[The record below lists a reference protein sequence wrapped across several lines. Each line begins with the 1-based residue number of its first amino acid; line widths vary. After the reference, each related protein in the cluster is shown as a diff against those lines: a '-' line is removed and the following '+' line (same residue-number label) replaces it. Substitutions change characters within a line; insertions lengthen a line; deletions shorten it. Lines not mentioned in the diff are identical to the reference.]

1 MQLHQLKYFVSI
13 VDTGSI
19 TKAAKLCFISQPSI
33 SQQIAKLENTIGK
46 KLFIKID
53 RKLKLTDPGHILYEQ
68 ASKILKSVDDAKR
81 QVKDFDSANGGT
93 VNIGILPTLAPFML
107 PNALDVLSQK
117 FPNAIITIREEISET
132 LVAAAKRGEL
142 DILIEALPFDKSNL
156 NIERLFLD
164 SFYLVV
170 HSEHPLATKE
180 KVHINDLDGM
190 SFILLDD
197 VHCLTQQIAEFCF
210 NEKFLPKATFQASHI
225 CTIKMLIE
233 TKYGVSILPSISK
246 EESSDTKIRF
256 VKLVSDDSLSPHREI
271 VLATVKDRYFSP
283 AAKFFIETIKQQ
295 YKTP

>member
-53 RKLKLTDPGHILYEQ
+53 GKLKLTDPGHILYEQ

>member
-13 VDTGSI
+13 VNTGSI

-107 PNALDVLSQK
+107 PNTLDVLSQK

-164 SFYLVV
+164 SFYLAV

-197 VHCLTQQIAEFCF
+197 VHCLTQQIEKFCF

-233 TKYGVSILPSISK
+233 IKYGVSILPSISK